1 MEVRQQPDYAGR
13 MQESRMPPVCERCGK
28 PALRYVAAVPKSPDH
43 PQDHQV
49 FNCSACAHVQWV
61 VVPPRGPSGT

>member
-1 MEVRQQPDYAGR
+1 
-13 MQESRMPPVCERCGK
+13 MPPVCERCGK